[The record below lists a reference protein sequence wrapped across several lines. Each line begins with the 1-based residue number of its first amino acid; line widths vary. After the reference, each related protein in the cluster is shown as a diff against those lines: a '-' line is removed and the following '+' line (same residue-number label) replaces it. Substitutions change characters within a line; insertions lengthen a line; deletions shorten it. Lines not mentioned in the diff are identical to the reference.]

1 MSETYD
7 LGESV
12 VHRGSG
18 KMGEVVD
25 AAESTEDG
33 ITESIKI
40 KFEDGSTD
48 WHSVSEVSKM
58 LYETD
63 PPMSNNILLD

>member
-1 MSETYD
+1 MEDYN

-12 VHRGSG
+12 VHRGSKKLG
-18 KMGEVVD
+18 TVVD
-25 AAESTEDG
+25 AADSTEDG
-33 ITESIKI
+33 STESIKI
-40 KFEDGSTD
+40 KFEDGSTE

-63 PPMSNNILLD
+63 PTPNTFLRD